1 MGYRKIVIVGEN
13 NLCRSFIA
21 ESILRGLLNKKNISN
36 IEVISRGLVVMFS
49 EPVSPVAERLL
60 RHHGYKI
67 EEFRSSPL
75 TEKDLESA
83 DLVLTMTRAQAEQV
97 RKDYATQ
104 AACMSVG
111 TFIDMDEDIRSPEEG
126 IEQAED
132 ENEVLETFFHSVEQS
147 MEAVADR
154 IIGELSP
161 VSEILS

>member
-97 RKDYATQ
+97 RKDYA
-104 AACMSVG
+104 ACMSVG

>member
-1 MGYRKIVIVGEN
+1 MGYRKIVIVGES

-75 TEKDLESA
+75 TESA

-132 ENEVLETFFHSVEQS
+132 EDEVLETFFHSVEQS